1 MGFLQVFKT
10 WELLV
15 EVLSQVE
22 NLLRNVQNLIFSH
35 FADLDETIYDLRADK
50 LLFLELFTNF
60 QSYIYRANS

>member
-35 FADLDETIYDLRADK
+35 FADLDETIYDLGADK